1 MHTMQPEPKTSLGDS
16 ALLAT
21 LTFVVAAIVA
31 VGGSVGVAIV
41 GAILLTAR
49 GVAPAEIQTQL
60 GGFGATLAMILVSQ
74 LAMLGVA
81 VGAWKLTGAPFRAR
95 LGLVAPR
102 VTKAEGVILLV
113 AGGVPAALSLL
124 AASVPPSMGDGA
136 AIEAIWNNLPVLP
149 AILWVLTIGL
159 LPGTVEEL
167 LFRGMIQRGYMRRL
181 SPVAAILL
189 TSFLFALMHI
199 DPPAVALALVLGLW
213 LGVLAWRTGSIV
225 LPMLTHILV
234 NSGWNAGQLVVRQA
248 EIETNHVLIAVGVI
262 GAVSLVAFVL
272 AIGILRRA
280 GAAPSART

>member
-1 MHTMQPEPKTSLGDS
+1 MQPEPKTSLGDS

-21 LTFVVAAIVA
+21 LTFVVAAVVA
-31 VGGSVGVAIV
+31 VGAALSVAIV
-41 GAILLTAR
+41 GAILATLR
-49 GVAPAEIQTQL
+49 GVPAAEIEAHL
-60 GGFGATLAMILVSQ
+60 SGYGATLVTILVSQ
-74 LAMLGVA
+74 AAMLGVA
-81 VGAWKLTGAPFRAR
+81 VGAWKLTGAPFRTR

-102 VTKAEGVILLV
+102 VTKTEGVILLV

-149 AILWVLTIGL
+149 AILWILTIGL

-167 LFRGMIQRGYMRRL
+167 LFRGMIQRGFMRRL

-199 DPPAVALALVLGLW
+199 DPPSMALALVLGLW
-213 LGVLAWRTGSIV
+213 LGVLAWRTESIV

-234 NSGWNAGQLVVRQA
+234 NSGWNAGQFVVRQT
-248 EIETNHVLIAVGVI
+248 EMETNHVLIAVGVI

-280 GAAPSART
+280 GAVPSART